1 MKPQAEQPAKMHP
14 LPKFNY
20 MPRTLG
26 CMLTMAGL
34 ISILYESRNIFLWT
48 GILFSGFI
56 WPHIAFHLAKVSP
69 SPKDAEYRNL
79 LIDGL
84 IYGVWMTVISF
95 QIVPSTA
102 FMLGVFL
109 DNMSTGGFKLFARGL
124 LFVLIGI
131 ILSAIFVGF
140 NFVPESSLLT
150 TVIFCSIM
158 IIFVTM
164 VGYNS
169 YLQTK
174 LVIRT
179 RKELKSKNLL
189 LEETTQEKTNINQVS
204 RIVNSSLNFD
214 DLMNSIVEIL
224 LQVSQFDAL
233 TIQLINEQKQTLNF
247 SRLYIPKISD
257 EKLSQWRSVHISIQD
272 MNSTTTYVARDKK
285 VLYFPEITAGML
297 RFSADRQMYEI
308 CPYNS
313 CLLVPLTFQEKPI
326 GCVALFGIET
336 AVDFSP
342 DDIEKFKRY
351 IAPIAIAINN
361 ARLYDDVKIARLEA
375 EAATQAKSEFLA
387 NMSHEIRTPMNAIIG
402 LSDLALKSDISREK
416 QIEYFE
422 KISMSGHSLLRII
435 NDILDFS
442 KIEAGKLSM
451 EKINFNLE
459 DVLSNIS
466 NLISI
471 KAEEKRLEFLFH
483 VEKDVPYFLV
493 GDPLRIG
500 QVLINLTNNA
510 VKFTESGEI
519 VVTIKVDEKTDDRVR
534 LKFSVRDTGIGL
546 TDDQLEILFQPFSHA
561 DSSIT
566 RKYGGTGLGL
576 SICKYLVEMMD
587 GEIFVESS
595 LGQGSTFTYTA
606 CFGLQSSVSEP
617 LKYSDDFKG
626 IPVLVVDDNATSR
639 TILADSLSSFG
650 FDVSEVGSGEE
661 AISEVENS
669 SEKNPYQLVL
679 MDWRMPGMDGVEA
692 SKSIK
697 KDLKISKKP
706 SILMVSAYGREE
718 VMKQA
723 KDVGVDGFLVKP
735 VNQSLLF
742 NSIMDVFGKK
752 PESLSPMSAGTQ
764 KPEIGEGLDLNKIRG
779 TQLLI
784 VEDNKI
790 NQQVATEI
798 LRQAG
803 ANVSIA
809 NNGQEAIDM
818 VREKSFDAILMDVQM
833 PVMDGYTATAEIRK
847 MIQDPLHPIA
857 PVPVIAMTA
866 HAISGE
872 RERCLSAGMDDYVT
886 KPIDPDFLYAVLIQW
901 IKKTDQENAA
911 VISGDDSKAKIEPEI
926 PLRDELPGFNIEEGL
941 RRVGGNKRLFVNL
954 LKEFYDNYSD
964 APDKLRSAIADK
976 QFDELE
982 AYLHQIKGVAGNLS
996 ATDLLAVTRDFESAV
1011 KNDHQTEFCGF
1022 IEKFLIAYDQVM
1034 KSLSSLTNTFDARE
1048 INARGNNNQTGSV
1061 SRVELENIIQTL
1073 FVMLKSN
1080 DMDAEDYIA
1089 SVNLDTAELN
1099 ISDKWDQLKKQI
1111 NNLDFK
1117 SAAESLNDIA
1127 ASLNITV

>member
-20 MPRTLG
+20 MPRIIG
-26 CMLTMAGL
+26 CLLTMTGL
-34 ISILYESRNIFLWT
+34 ISILYESRSFLLWA
-48 GILFSGFI
+48 GIIFSGLI
-56 WPHIAFHLAKVSP
+56 WPHIAFYLAKVSP
-69 SPKDAEYRNL
+69 QPKEAEYRNF

-95 QIVPSTA
+95 QIVPTTA
-102 FMLGVFL
+102 FLLGLFL
-109 DNMSTGGFKLFARGL
+109 DNMTTGGFKLFVKGIG
-124 LFVLIGI
+124 FVLIGI
-131 ILSAIFVGF
+131 IPTLFFVGF
-140 NFVPESSLLT
+140 SFVPQSSLLT
-150 TVIFCSIM
+150 TLIFCSIM
-158 IIFVTM
+158 ILFVTM
-164 VGYNS
+164 VSYNS
-169 YLQTK
+169 YLQTM

-179 RKELKSKNLL
+179 RKKLKENNRL

-204 RIVNSSLNFD
+204 RMVNASLNFD

-233 TIQLINEQKQTLNF
+233 TVQLINEEKQTLNF
-247 SRLYIPKISD
+247 SKLYIPKISD
-257 EKLSQWRSVHISIQD
+257 EKLSQWRSVDISMQE
-272 MNSTTTYVARDKK
+272 MNSTTTYVVKDKK
-285 VLYFPEITAGML
+285 VLYFPKVSADML
-297 RFSADRQMYEI
+297 RFSADRKMYEI

-326 GCVALFGIET
+326 GCVAVFGVET
-336 AVDFSP
+336 AVNFSEA
-342 DDIEKFKRY
+342 DIEKFKRY
-351 IAPIAIAINN
+351 IAPIAIAIYN
-361 ARLYDDVKIARLEA
+361 ARLYDDVKIARHEA

-416 QIEYFE
+416 QIDYFE

-451 EKINFNLE
+451 ENINFNLE
-459 DVLSNIS
+459 DVLTNIS

-471 KAEEKRLEFLFH
+471 KAEEKKLEFLFH

-587 GEIFVESS
+587 GEISVKSA
-595 LGQGSTFTYTA
+595 LDQGSTFTYTA
-606 CFGLQSSVSEP
+606 CFGLQSRVPEL
-617 LKYSDDFKG
+617 LKHSDDFKG

-669 SEKNPYQLVL
+669 SENNPYQLVL

-752 PESLSPMSAGTQ
+752 PIAKSGDAKKS
-764 KPEIGEGLDLNKIRG
+764 KIGEGLDLEKIRG
-779 TQLLI
+779 AEILV

-803 ANVSIA
+803 AIVTIA
-809 NNGQEAIDM
+809 NNGQEAVDI
-818 VREKSFDAILMDVQM
+818 VREQSFDAVLMDVQM
-833 PVMDGYTATAEIRK
+833 PVMDGYTATAEIKK
-847 MIQDPLHPIA
+847 MFTDPLQPIV
-857 PVPVIAMTA
+857 PLPVIAMTA

-886 KPIDPDFLYAVLIQW
+886 KPIDPDFLYSVLIKW
-901 IKKTDQENAA
+901 IKNISQKNALE
-911 VISGDDSKAKIEPEI
+911 IPEDDSKPIIESEI
-926 PLRDELPGFNIEEGL
+926 SLPDDLPGFKLDEGL
-941 RRVGGNKRLFVNL
+941 RRVGENKRLFVNL

-964 APDKLRSAIADK
+964 APDKLRSMIDDNNT
-976 QFDELE
+976 DELK
-982 AYLHQIKGVAGNLS
+982 AFLHQIKGVAGNLS
-996 ATDLLAVTRDFESAV
+996 AVDLLAVTRDFESAV
-1011 KNDHQTEFCGF
+1011 KNDHQNEYAGF
-1022 IEKFLIAYDQVM
+1022 LEKFTLVYEQAM
-1034 KSLSSLTNTFDARE
+1034 KSLSGLTVAFESLDSNLCEKNSR
-1048 INARGNNNQTGSV
+1048 TGKAN
-1061 SRVELENIIQTL
+1061 RVEIQNIIHKL
-1073 FVMLKSN
+1073 RDMLQAK
-1080 DMDAEDYIA
+1080 DMDAEDYVA
-1089 SVNLDTAELN
+1089 SVNLDPTELK
-1099 ISDKWDQLKKQI
+1099 IADEWEQLKKQI

-1117 SAAESLNDIA
+1117 SANESLDNIE
-1127 ASLNITV
+1127 ASLNITVSGE